1 MATLVLVFKMI
12 ETEDKTKY
20 DTSYSNSKAEI
31 ITISIKVTL
40 IICFNQSI
48 LQLYQTYYYL

>member
-31 ITISIKVTL
+31 IIISIKVTL